1 LKSVYIFYTL
11 YLLNFL
17 TFRTE
22 KLPLILLFKIF
33 LLCMYEYNLN
43 LVLFKQNLTPNTP
56 MHHWRVSQ
64 PLSTYIRYIGIDL
77 AMSLILRAQT

>member
-1 LKSVYIFYTL
+1 
-11 YLLNFL
+11 
-17 TFRTE
+17 
-22 KLPLILLFKIF
+22 
-33 LLCMYEYNLN
+33 MYEYNLN